1 MELFYAVY
9 SVCTLEI
16 NCSWY
21 AVIGHVSSTYRII
34 CNKRRAYS
42 NREATDFSL
51 FSTMVLLLN
60 KGRMRKTVTRFV
72 KTGLRMVRRS
82 KRKILRDRC
91 DYAKHCARE
100 TERKDRDMINGQNE
114 RELFSVTLLFNEQ
127 QNDKIVRYSE
137 LTFRRLAVEIR
148 ILNSFF
154 RHARPLNRDQ
164 RIIKAFSYPTI
175 CSTRP
180 DVRWLYQRLNVH
192 ADTEKTRRNADC
204 TRR

>member
-1 MELFYAVY
+1 MLRLEKEAWRTELFYAVY

-21 AVIGHVSSTYRII
+21 ALIGYVSSTYRII

-100 TERKDRDMINGQNE
+100 RVCVWESEKE
-114 RELFSVTLLFNEQ
+114 RERERQ
-127 QNDKIVRYSE
+127 REKI
-137 LTFRRLAVEIR
+137 EIWSTDR
-148 ILNSFF
+148 TKENCSLSHCCSLNS
-154 RHARPLNRDQ
+154 RT
-164 RIIKAFSYPTI
+164 IKMFDILSWPSA
-175 CSTRP
+175 
-180 DVRWLYQRLNVH
+180 V
-192 ADTEKTRRNADC
+192 
-204 TRR
+204 